1 LDEREREMRKRER
14 GQEERE
20 RERQGGRSGERRKV
34 YLFESRAFWMSR
46 GRALASA
53 RFNRTER
60 GRITQGKKQQQE
72 MDRTNSRT
80 RQSKGG
86 TERAAGST
94 KEAKERARTPEKS
107 RKQRDEERKTKA
119 RIDRRDGEASQA
131 GGQQRSERLLH
142 RSLSSHGTACRC
154 CSSESQRT

>member
-53 RFNRTER
+53 RYNRTER
-60 GRITQGKKQQQE
+60 GRITQGKKQKQK

-94 KEAKERARTPEKS
+94 KEAKERARTPE
-107 RKQRDEERKTKA
+107 RKVENKEMKRERQR
-119 RIDRRDGEASQA
+119 
-131 GGQQRSERLLH
+131 
-142 RSLSSHGTACRC
+142 HG
-154 CSSESQRT
+154 